1 MYISGGRFPSSS
13 IMNSKSSKLFF
24 YRNNFINILRTAIL
38 GSNFTGFYVKKSVQR
53 YVNAWLFIKN
63 ISYEFEEIY

>member
-24 YRNNFINILRTAIL
+24 YKNNVINIFRTATL
-38 GSNFTGFYVKKSVQR
+38 RSNFTGFYVKKECT
-53 YVNAWLFIKN
+53 ALCKCLI
-63 ISYEFEEIY
+63 IYQKHKL

>member
-24 YRNNFINILRTAIL
+24 YKNNFINIFRTAIL

-53 YVNAWLFIKN
+53 YVNA
-63 ISYEFEEIY
+63 